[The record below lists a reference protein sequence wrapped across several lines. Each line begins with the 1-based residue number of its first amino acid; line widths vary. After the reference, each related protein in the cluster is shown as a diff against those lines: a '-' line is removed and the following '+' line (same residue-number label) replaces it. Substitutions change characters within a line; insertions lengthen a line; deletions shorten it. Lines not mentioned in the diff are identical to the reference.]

1 MQLQEQDYQEL
12 AFVDNLVKAITGRS
26 LESIPDANK
35 ALIVEKTMNIYQNY
49 IIGYFKQHFD
59 DKAQMRIKQV
69 IREEK
74 TILFE
79 KFPDLQTQFDEAY
92 TSFIQ
97 YISTI

>member
-1 MQLQEQDYQEL
+1 MQLQEQDYKEL

-26 LESIPDANK
+26 LESIPDENK
-35 ALIVEKTMNIYQNY
+35 SAIVEKTMSIYQNY
-49 IIGYFKQHFD
+49 IIGYFKEHFD
-59 DKAQMRIKQV
+59 EKAQMRIKQV

-74 TILFE
+74 TDLFD
-79 KFPDLQTQFDEAY
+79 KFSDLQAQFDEAY